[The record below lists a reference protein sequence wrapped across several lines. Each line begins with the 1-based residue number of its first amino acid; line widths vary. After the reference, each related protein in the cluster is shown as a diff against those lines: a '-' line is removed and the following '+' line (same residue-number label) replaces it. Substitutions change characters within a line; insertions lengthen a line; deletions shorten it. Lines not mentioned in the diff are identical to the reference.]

1 MAASM
6 QWDWRLRRRSC
17 GCLCRDGV
25 ASAVEIDE
33 LALKAELGEVAA
45 GRLDP
50 PGVGD
55 AARLERVEAGSANQ
69 TLDRRRSGVV
79 VGSVEEHGP
88 PWFAVC
94 ASGERVGAERA
105 KCLHVV
111 RAGGKQGRDNRA
123 G

>member
-33 LALKAELGEVAA
+33 LALKAELVEVAA

-50 PGVGD
+50 PGIGD
-55 AARLERVEAGSANQ
+55 AARLERVEPGSANH
-69 TLDRRRSGVV
+69 TLRRRRSDVV

-88 PWFAVC
+88 PWFAVR
-94 ASGERVGAERA
+94 ASGERVRAQSA

-111 RAGGKQGRDNRA
+111 RARGKQGSHNRA
-123 G
+123 R

>member
-33 LALKAELGEVAA
+33 LAVKAELVEVAA
-45 GRLDP
+45 GRFDP
-50 PGVGD
+50 SGIG
-55 AARLERVEAGSANQ
+55 ATARLERVEAGSANQ
-69 TLDRRRSGVV
+69 TLDRRRSDVV

-88 PWFAVC
+88 SWFAVG

-105 KCLHVV
+105 KSLHIV
-111 RAGGKQGRDNRA
+111 RAGGKQ
-123 G
+123 